1 MTKQE
6 AADILDLIEQ
16 RAPRLQR
23 VGVLSV
29 TLGGAG
35 FTLAPAEP
43 VASIDPG
50 ADDDKADAEEP
61 KGVLDSPWTHGRPG
75 KDTPSVIKPNRQR
88 I

>member
-6 AADILDLIEQ
+6 AADILDLIEE

-23 VGVLSV
+23 VGILNV

-43 VASIDPG
+43 VGPVDIG
-50 ADDDKADAEEP
+50 AGDDKADVEEP